1 MIKFL
6 SIPGFISALALIIIM
21 LPQDAGEWVQ
31 TIQLKSLIAM
41 SFIVLSYTVLS
52 KNRFSFMDAAFCLM
66 SVAYV
71 GIGFMY
77 FYETR
82 SEGLHY
88 ILFAFLIVWL
98 TDTGAYIFG
107 RLMGKHKLWPVIS
120 PNKTIEGFIGESFVV
135 TRTFNYAIFVN
146 FHLNIWLLLIVTVI
160 LSMFGQWEI

>member
-1 MIKFL
+1 
-6 SIPGFISALALIIIM
+6 
-21 LPQDAGEWVQ
+21 
-31 TIQLKSLIAM
+31 
-41 SFIVLSYTVLS
+41 
-52 KNRFSFMDAAFCLM
+52 MDSAFCLM
-66 SVAYV
+66 TVAYV

-120 PNKTIEGFIGESFVV
+120 PNKTIEGFIGGIICSLLVPLIMQF
-135 TRTFNYAIFVN
+135 FVN
-146 FHLNIWLLLIVTVI
+146 FN
-160 LSMFGQWEI
+160 